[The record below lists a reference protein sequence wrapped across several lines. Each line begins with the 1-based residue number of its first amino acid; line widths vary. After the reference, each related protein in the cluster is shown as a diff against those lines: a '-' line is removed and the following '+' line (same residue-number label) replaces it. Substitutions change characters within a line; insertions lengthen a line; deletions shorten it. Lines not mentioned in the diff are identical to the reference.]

1 MTTGDDKETPKP
13 SALFEELVRRD
24 PDAVA
29 AAFRKSVEASLP
41 DLAAS
46 WIYETAMQMLLEEL
60 RKESERLKAAEKP
73 QDEK

>member
-13 SALFEELVRRD
+13 PALFEELVRRD

-29 AAFRKSVEASLP
+29 AAFRKLVEIYLP
-41 DLAAS
+41 DIAARWS
-46 WIYETAMQMLLEEL
+46 HEPLQKMFLEEL
-60 RKESERLKAAEKP
+60 RKESERLKAAEKT